1 MIFKIKMF
9 LQRVFR
15 RTHTS
20 DSDLWSLDTH
30 LAQII
35 AKKLILFRNQELSGI
50 PMDFTE
56 PEDYPDQDD
65 IPKNIIGGG
74 MDKWLETIEMMIF
87 GFEQAYIDEDE
98 FCIKYNLKN
107 PWKDNHPVDYDNISE
122 SVKTA
127 FTLDADALNEI
138 TERALK
144 GRELFTKYFLSLWD

>member
-9 LQRVFR
+9 FQRVFR
-15 RTHTS
+15 RTHTA

-65 IPKNIIGGG
+65 IPDNIMGGG
-74 MDKWLETIEMMIF
+74 MEKWLETIEMMIF
-87 GFEQAYIDEDE
+87 GFEQAYMYEGTE
-98 FCIKYNLKN
+98 KETKRFLKKYNLEN
-107 PWKDNHPVDYDNISE
+107 PWDEDFNLDVKLMDVITKRSE
-122 SVKTA
+122 
-127 FTLDADALNEI
+127 
-138 TERALK
+138 K